1 MPADPAAAAALSS
14 IRALADP
21 RKGAEMAAYHKTGR
35 QCLGVAN
42 PALDD
47 LARTW
52 RAAIAAEAAAAG
64 ADPLPPRLALA
75 EGLWA
80 GADPLPPRLALA
92 EGLWESGVF
101 EARIAAAKLLTQ
113 ARIKG
118 DGAVWTLI
126 LEWVPQ
132 FDGWAIADAVASA
145 AGRRLTADPSRLAEL
160 APLVRSEHL
169 WSRRAALVFTL
180 PFARGRHP
188 GPAEAA
194 AREAVLGWAAAL
206 SADPEWF
213 IQKAAGWWLRTLS
226 RHDPDRVRA
235 FLDAHGAAMKPFA
248 RREALRLID

>member
-1 MPADPAAAAALSS
+1 MPANPAAAAALSS

-75 EGLWA
+75 EGLW
-80 GADPLPPRLALA
+80 
-92 EGLWESGVF
+92 ESGVF

-118 DGAVWTLI
+118 DGAVWAMI
-126 LEWVPQ
+126 LGWIPQ
-132 FDGWAIADAVASA
+132 CDGWAIADAA
-145 AGRRLTADPSRLAEL
+145 AKAAERRLTADPARLADL

-169 WSRRAALVFTL
+169 WSRRAALVFSL
-180 PFARGRHP
+180 PFAKGRHP
-188 GPAEAA
+188 GAAEAA
-194 AREAVLGWAAAL
+194 ARETVLSWAADL

-213 IQKAAGWWLRTLS
+213 IQKAIGWWLRTLS